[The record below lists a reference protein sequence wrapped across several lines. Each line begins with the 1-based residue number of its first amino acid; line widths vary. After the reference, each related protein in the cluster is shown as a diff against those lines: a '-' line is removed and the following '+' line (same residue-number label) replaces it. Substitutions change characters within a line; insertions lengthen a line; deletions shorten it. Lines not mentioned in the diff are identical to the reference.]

1 MSNDIA
7 KQVHATC
14 VSLYGAGLIIRGPS
28 GAGKS
33 DLALRLIDRG
43 ARLVA
48 DDRVDLLVSDNGVIA
63 RAPET
68 LAGLLEVRGLGILR
82 VPVLVHNVIRAVAA
96 ERVQLASQLI
106 VAGSEELLA
115 DLEHR
120 LPGCRHGA
128 KHWPM
133 TLDQRV
139 LSGELKDTHWSYRKR
154 REQNGIRAVVQVKLV
169 HHLPSV
175 THQR

>member
-48 DDRVDLLVSDNGVIA
+48 DDRVDVSVSDNGVIA

-82 VPVLVHNVIRAVAA
+82 VPVLEATVV
-96 ERVQLASQLI
+96 
-106 VAGSEELLA
+106 
-115 DLEHR
+115 R
-120 LPGCRHGA
+120 L
-128 KHWPM
+128 
-133 TLDQRV
+133 V
-139 LSGELKDTHWSYRKR
+139 
-154 REQNGIRAVVQVKLV
+154 VKLV
-169 HHLPSV
+169 NHKNVPRLSDRRMTNLIGMDVPTV
-175 THQR
+175 TLDPFETSAVPKVRLALELTLGRIMRHDD

>member
-82 VPVLVHNVIRAVAA
+82 VPVLEATVV
-96 ERVQLASQLI
+96 
-106 VAGSEELLA
+106 
-115 DLEHR
+115 R
-120 LPGCRHGA
+120 L
-128 KHWPM
+128 
-133 TLDQRV
+133 V
-139 LSGELKDTHWSYRKR
+139 
-154 REQNGIRAVVQVKLV
+154 VKLV
-169 HHLPSV
+169 NHKNVPRLSDRRMTNLIGMDVPTV
-175 THQR
+175 TLDPFETSAVPKVRLALELTLGRIMRHDD

>member
-82 VPVLVHNVIRAVAA
+82 VPVLEATVV
-96 ERVQLASQLI
+96 
-106 VAGSEELLA
+106 
-115 DLEHR
+115 R
-120 LPGCRHGA
+120 L
-128 KHWPM
+128 
-133 TLDQRV
+133 V
-139 LSGELKDTHWSYRKR
+139 
-154 REQNGIRAVVQVKLV
+154 VKLV
-169 HHLPSV
+169 NHENVPRLSDRRMTNLIGMDVPTV
-175 THQR
+175 TLDPFETSAVPKVRLALELTLGRIMRHDD

>member
-63 RAPET
+63 RAPEI

-82 VPVLVHNVIRAVAA
+82 VPVLEATVV
-96 ERVQLASQLI
+96 
-106 VAGSEELLA
+106 
-115 DLEHR
+115 R
-120 LPGCRHGA
+120 L
-128 KHWPM
+128 
-133 TLDQRV
+133 V
-139 LSGELKDTHWSYRKR
+139 
-154 REQNGIRAVVQVKLV
+154 VKLV
-169 HHLPSV
+169 NHENVPRLSDRRMTNLIGMDVPTV
-175 THQR
+175 TLDPFETSAVPKVRLALELTLGRIMRHDD

>member
-63 RAPET
+63 RAPEI

-82 VPVLVHNVIRAVAA
+82 VPVLEATVV
-96 ERVQLASQLI
+96 
-106 VAGSEELLA
+106 
-115 DLEHR
+115 R
-120 LPGCRHGA
+120 L
-128 KHWPM
+128 
-133 TLDQRV
+133 V
-139 LSGELKDTHWSYRKR
+139 
-154 REQNGIRAVVQVKLV
+154 VKLV
-169 HHLPSV
+169 NHKNVPRLSDRRMTNLIGMDVPTV
-175 THQR
+175 TLDPFETSAVPKVRLALELTLGRIMRHDD

>member
-28 GAGKS
+28 GSGKS

-82 VPVLVHNVIRAVAA
+82 VPVLEATVV
-96 ERVQLASQLI
+96 
-106 VAGSEELLA
+106 
-115 DLEHR
+115 R
-120 LPGCRHGA
+120 L
-128 KHWPM
+128 
-133 TLDQRV
+133 V
-139 LSGELKDTHWSYRKR
+139 
-154 REQNGIRAVVQVKLV
+154 VKLV
-169 HHLPSV
+169 NHKNVPRLSDRRMTNLIGMDVPTV
-175 THQR
+175 TLDPFETSAVPKVRLALELTLGRIMRHDD

>member
-14 VSLYGAGLIIRGPS
+14 VSLYGAGLIIRGSS

-82 VPVLVHNVIRAVAA
+82 VPVLEATVVRLVVDLVDHENVP
-96 ERVQLASQLI
+96 
-106 VAGSEELLA
+106 
-115 DLEHR
+115 R
-120 LPGCRHGA
+120 LPDRRMTDLIGMDVPA
-128 KHWPM
+128 V
-133 TLDQRV
+133 TLDPFEASAVTKVR
-139 LSGELKDTHWSYRKR
+139 LALELTLGRIMRHDD
-154 REQNGIRAVVQVKLV
+154 
-169 HHLPSV
+169 
-175 THQR
+175 